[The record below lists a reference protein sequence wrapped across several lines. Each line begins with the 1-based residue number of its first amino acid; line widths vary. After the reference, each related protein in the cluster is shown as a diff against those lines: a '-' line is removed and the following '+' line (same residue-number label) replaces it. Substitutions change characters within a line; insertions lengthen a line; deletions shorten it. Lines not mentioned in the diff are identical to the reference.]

1 MIEKTYHIITFGCQ
15 MNVHDSHWLG
25 RALNARGFFEAPLED
40 AQVVVVNTCSVREK
54 PEQKVMSTLGR
65 IRQVSG
71 GNPAVLVCVAG
82 CVAQQLGESIFEKES
97 QVRLV
102 AGSDGIGNAPQ
113 AIERLLENPAQ
124 RLSLLDFTSQ
134 YVEREATTEPGVV
147 NGAVAYANIM
157 QGCDNFCAYCIVPF
171 TRGRQKSRSS
181 TAIIDE
187 CKALIDNGA
196 REITL
201 LGQNV
206 NAFGQ
211 DKSGDGTSFADLL
224 RKVAGLPGLERLR
237 YVTPHPKD
245 MGPEDIAAFAEL
257 PQLCPRLH
265 LPMQAGSDAVLARM
279 KRRYDSAG
287 FLDLVE
293 RLRTARPDLALS
305 TDLIVGFPGES
316 EQDFQDTLS
325 MMRASNFMSSFSFC
339 YSDRPGTRA
348 SLFPDKIPADVAQDR
363 LLRLQALQDELGARW
378 LQQRVGD
385 ETTLLIENRSPK
397 AGLGPEPSWQGRDP
411 YGAPVHVELPHE
423 ADHTGRLV
431 RVRVSQAKKHSLMA
445 QRLGDPW

>member
-25 RALNARGFFEAPLED
+25 RALSARGFFEAPLED

-65 IRQVSG
+65 IRQLSG

-82 CVAQQLGESIFEKES
+82 CVAQQLGESLFEKES

-171 TRGRQKSRSS
+171 TRGRQKSRGSA
-181 TAIIDE
+181 AIIDE
-187 CKALIDNGA
+187 CKALLDNGA

-211 DKSGDGTSFADLL
+211 DKSGDGTSFAALL
-224 RKVAGLPGLERLR
+224 RKVAALPGLERLR

-245 MGPEDIAAFAEL
+245 MGPEDIDAFTEL

-279 KRRYDSAG
+279 KRRYDSAA

-293 RLRTARPDLALS
+293 RLRKARPDLALS

-316 EQDFQDTLS
+316 EQDFQDTLR

-348 SLFPDKIPADVAQDR
+348 SLFLDKIPAEVAQDR
-363 LLRLQALQDELGARW
+363 LLRLQALQDELGANW
-378 LQQRVGD
+378 LRHRVGD
-385 ETTLLIENRSPK
+385 ETTLLIENPSPK
-397 AGLGPEPSWQGRDP
+397 ESQGPEPSWQGRDP
-411 YGAPVHVELPHE
+411 YGAPVHVELPPMT
-423 ADHTGRLV
+423 DHTGRMV
-431 RVRVSQAKKHSLMA
+431 RVRISQAKKHSLMA
-445 QRLGDPW
+445 QRLGEPW

>member
-1 MIEKTYHIITFGCQ
+1 MSY
-15 MNVHDSHWLG
+15 SH
-25 RALNARGFFEAPLED
+25 
-40 AQVVVVNTCSVREK
+40 
-54 PEQKVMSTLGR
+54 
-65 IRQVSG
+65 SG
-71 GNPAVLVCVAG
+71 AERTA
-82 CVAQQLGESIFEKES
+82 
-97 QVRLV
+97 
-102 AGSDGIGNAPQ
+102 Q

-181 TAIIDE
+181 TAIFDE

-211 DKSGDGTSFADLL
+211 DKSGDGTSFAALL
-224 RKVAGLPGLERLR
+224 RTVAGLPGLERLR

-293 RLRTARPDLALS
+293 RLRAARPNLALS

-316 EQDFQDTLS
+316 EQDFQDTLN
-325 MMRASNFMSSFSFC
+325 MMRASNFMSSFSF
-339 YSDRPGTRA
+339 A
-348 SLFPDKIPADVAQDR
+348 IP
-363 LLRLQALQDELGARW
+363 
-378 LQQRVGD
+378 
-385 ETTLLIENRSPK
+385 
-397 AGLGPEPSWQGRDP
+397 
-411 YGAPVHVELPHE
+411 
-423 ADHTGRLV
+423 TGRA
-431 RVRVSQAKKHSLMA
+431 RGPRCFPTKSPPM
-445 QRLGDPW
+445 

>member
-25 RALNARGFFEAPLED
+25 RALSARGFFEAPLED

-54 PEQKVMSTLGR
+54 PEQKVMSALGR
-65 IRQVSG
+65 IRQLSG

-82 CVAQQLGESIFEKES
+82 CVAQQLGESLFEKES

-171 TRGRQKSRSS
+171 TRGRQKSRGSA
-181 TAIIDE
+181 AIIDE
-187 CKALIDNGA
+187 CKALLDNGA

-211 DKSGDGTSFADLL
+211 DKSGDGTSFAALL
-224 RKVAGLPGLERLR
+224 RKVAALPGLERLR

-279 KRRYDSAG
+279 KRRYDSAA

-293 RLRTARPDLALS
+293 RLRKARPDLALS

-316 EQDFQDTLS
+316 EQDFQDTLR

-348 SLFPDKIPADVAQDR
+348 SLFLDKIPAEVAQDR
-363 LLRLQALQDELGARW
+363 LLRLQALQDELGANW
-378 LQQRVGD
+378 LRHRVGD
-385 ETTLLIENRSPK
+385 ETTLLIENPSPK
-397 AGLGPEPSWQGRDP
+397 ESQGPEPSWQGRDP
-411 YGAPVHVELPHE
+411 YGAPVHVELPPL
-423 ADHTGRLV
+423 ADHTGRMV
-431 RVRVSQAKKHSLMA
+431 RVRISQAKKHSLMA
-445 QRLGDPW
+445 QRLGEPW

>member
-25 RALNARGFFEAPLED
+25 RALGARGFFEAPLED

-82 CVAQQLGESIFEKES
+82 CVAQQLGESIFEKEG

-134 YVEREATTEPGVV
+134 YVEREATAEPGVV
-147 NGAVAYANIM
+147 SGSVAYANIM

-181 TAIIDE
+181 TAILDE

-211 DKSGDGTSFADLL
+211 DKSGDGTSFAALL
-224 RKVAGLPGLERLR
+224 RKVAALPGLERLR

-245 MGPEDIAAFAEL
+245 MGPEDIAAFADL

-279 KRRYDSAG
+279 KRRYDSAA

-293 RLRTARPDLALS
+293 RLRAARPDLALS

-316 EQDFQDTLS
+316 EQDFQDTLQ

-378 LQQRVGD
+378 LQQRVDG

-397 AGLGPEPSWQGRDP
+397 EGQGPEPSWQGRDP
-411 YGAPVHVELPHE
+411 YGAPVHVELPPQ
-423 ADHTGRLV
+423 ADHTGRMV
-431 RVRVSQAKKHSLMA
+431 RVRITEAKKHSLMA
-445 QRLGDPW
+445 QRLGEPW

>member
-25 RALNARGFFEAPLED
+25 RALGARGFFEAPLED

-113 AIERLLENPAQ
+113 AIERLLETPAQ

-134 YVEREATTEPGVV
+134 YVEREGTTEPGVV
-147 NGAVAYANIM
+147 SGSVAYANIM

-181 TAIIDE
+181 TAILDE

-211 DKSGDGTSFADLL
+211 DKSGDGTSFAALL
-224 RKVAGLPGLERLR
+224 RKVAALPGLERLR

-265 LPMQAGSDAVLARM
+265 LPMPILLILPH
-279 KRRYDSAG
+279 DSE
-287 FLDLVE
+287 VE
-293 RLRTARPDLALS
+293 QLRTLGCGASALISRPY
-305 TDLIVGFPGES
+305 
-316 EQDFQDTLS
+316 
-325 MMRASNFMSSFSFC
+325 SFSQLKAHLDFLAN
-339 YSDRPGTRA
+339 SRSSLDDLEKAAHLADTRA
-348 SLFPDKIPADVAQDR
+348 FDEAVATYGI
-363 LLRLQALQDELGARW
+363 LLKPIRQPEDYF
-378 LQQRVGD
+378 RVGMPVC
-385 ETTLLIENRSPK
+385 E
-397 AGLGPEPSWQGRDP
+397 SWAMKMGRP
-411 YGAPVHVELPHE
+411 TA
-423 ADHTGRLV
+423 
-431 RVRVSQAKKHSLMA
+431 
-445 QRLGDPW
+445 